1 MREPRIPL
9 PARRISVVGDLILDR
24 YFIGDATKLNPEQ
37 PSAVIRVASEEN
49 RLGGA
54 AAVAMIA
61 TSLGA
66 LVSVAGIVGRD
77 EPGRRMLDLLDAHD
91 IGTHLWRDDRPTTWK
106 QRIVAHGQIRPD
118 RNR

>member
-1 MREPRIPL
+1 MREPRIPQ
-9 PARRISVVGDLILDR
+9 PAPRITVVGDLILDR

-37 PSAVIRVASEEN
+37 PSAVIRVAREED

-54 AAVAMIA
+54 AAIAMIA

-106 QRIVAHGQIRPD
+106 QRIVARGQIRPD

>member
-1 MREPRIPL
+1 
-9 PARRISVVGDLILDR
+9 
-24 YFIGDATKLNPEQ
+24 
-37 PSAVIRVASEEN
+37 
-49 RLGGA
+49 GGA
-54 AAVAMIA
+54 AAIAMIA